1 MRILCLYLSRKFLT
15 ALLLLGAAPFAFT
28 QTVLTSAERADRAGQ
43 LMQQLQNDPALKP
56 GLPSQSL
63 PKLEPKAAQP
73 APVAEP
79 QPGEATFVL
88 KSVQL
93 EGNTLISS
101 ARIEE
106 LLAPWQGKTLTL
118 AQLQQAVAQISALYR
133 EQGWL
138 AQALLPDQD
147 VSEGNV
153 RISIIE
159 GRLGRVIV
167 NMQADQRQQG
177 EVVRRRIEAL
187 VKYRMEMGQPIA
199 FNNMDWALLV
209 AGDLP
214 GVSVAGSL
222 QAGQLPGTS
231 DLLIR
236 VESKSLLIGQ
246 VSSDNQGSR
255 STGIVRVNGQLQI
268 NSPFGMGEQFS
279 FSGSKNMGSTYVR
292 AAFGTPIGIEEWR
305 GLTFN
310 AEVSR
315 MDYRTLDEFKPD
327 GAQLRPEGFSDVYGL
342 HVVSPLVRSATT
354 NLNMDLGLEYRNSVD
369 KSDLEMPGTLGVVR
383 HTQVHSHTFGL
394 NFSHLDDVLGGGNNV
409 ISFAKTRGSID
420 LGPSGAASLDAT
432 EARTQGIY
440 EKDKLTVSRLQFM
453 DGKHSLF
460 MSASK
465 QWASKNLD
473 SSEKLY
479 LGGSSGV
486 RAFPN
491 SEAGGSTG
499 VTATMELRRD
509 WSAQW
514 QTALFYDYGRV
525 AQYKVTTRADSTS
538 LLNDQSNELMLHGRG
553 ISVTY
558 RHASGAELKATVS
571 RRVSPNPQPTS
582 EGTDNDGTLRLN
594 RVWFSASMPF

>member
-1 MRILCLYLSRKFLT
+1 MRILCLYLCRKYLL
-15 ALLLLGAAPFAFT
+15 ALLALGVTPVAFA

-56 GLPSQSL
+56 GAQPAL
-63 PKLEPKAAQP
+63 PKPEPKAATP

-79 QPGEATFVL
+79 QPGETTFVF
-88 KSVQL
+88 KSVRV
-93 EGNTLISS
+93 EGNTLI
-101 ARIEE
+101 ATPAIEAV
-106 LLAPWQGKTLTL
+106 LNPWLGKSLTL
-118 AQLQQAVAQISALYR
+118 QQLEQAVAQISALYR

-159 GRLGRVIV
+159 GQLGRVVV
-167 NMQADQRQQG
+167 NMQADQRQLG

-187 VKYRMEMGQPIA
+187 VKYRMQLGQPISFA
-199 FNNMDWALLV
+199 NMDWALLV

-214 GVSVAGSL
+214 GVAVYGSL
-222 QAGQLPGTS
+222 QAGQMPGSS

-236 VESKSLLIGQ
+236 VESKTLLSGQ
-246 VSSDNQGSR
+246 ASTDNQGSR

-279 FSGSKNMGSTYVR
+279 FAGSKNMGSTYVR
-292 AAFGTPIGIEEWR
+292 AAFSTPIGIEEWR
-305 GLTFN
+305 GLSFN

-315 MDYRTLDEFKPD
+315 MDYRTLDAFKPD

-342 HVVSPLVRSATT
+342 HVVSPLVRSANT
-354 NLNMDLGLEYRNSVD
+354 NLSMDLGLEYRNSVD
-369 KSDLEMPGTLGVVR
+369 KSDLEAPGTLSVVR

-394 NFSHLDDVLGGGNNV
+394 NFSHLDGVLGGGNNV

-420 LGPSGAASLDAT
+420 LGPSGAASLDDT

-491 SEAGGSTG
+491 SEAGGSMG
-499 VTATMELRRD
+499 VTATMELRRE
-509 WSAQW
+509 WNAQW
-514 QTALFYDYGRV
+514 QTALFYDYGRIS
-525 AQYKVTTRADSTS
+525 QYKVTTRADNTS

-558 RHASGAELKATVS
+558 RHASGAEFKTTVS